1 MLDFTGYLSTLT
13 ELVTTET
20 FVFNSVVSNTGAKCI
35 LADIK
40 YFYLN
45 NILPDPE
52 FMRIPLKI
60 IPQQIVYTYN
70 LVTLVNNQEWIYM
83 RINKSLYGLK
93 QAGIIAN
100 QEFVKHMAPFGYHLI
115 KPQQYC
121 GSMMPGQPS
130 LALWLVIFVF
140 SIP

>member
-60 IPQQIVYTYN
+60 TPQEIVDAYN
-70 LVTLVNNQEWIYM
+70 LATLVDNQGWIYT
-83 RINKSLYGLK
+83 RIMKGMYGIKKSR
-93 QAGIIAN
+93 IIAN
-100 QEFVKHMAPFGYHLI
+100 Q
-115 KPQQYC
+115 
-121 GSMMPGQPS
+121 
-130 LALWLVIFVF
+130 
-140 SIP
+140 